1 MIQIYDITP
10 LGKPRQTNR
19 DRWAKRPAVLRYRA
33 FKDEVRLRGVALP
46 EGGSHITFVLPMPD
60 SWSKKKRAQFIGQ
73 PHQQKPDVDNLHKAL
88 MDAVFDDDSA
98 VWDARITKIWGEKG
112 QIRIECIT

>member
-10 LGKPRQTNR
+10 LGKPRQTQR
-19 DRWAKRPAVLRYRA
+19 DKWARRPAVLRYRA
-33 FKDEVRLRGVALP
+33 FCDEVRLRGVSLP
-46 EGGSHITFVLPMPD
+46 VSGCRITFVIPMPE
-60 SWSKKKRAQFIGQ
+60 SWSKKKRAELIGR

-112 QIRIECIT
+112 QIHIESIA

>member
-1 MIQIYDITP
+1 MTQRD
-10 LGKPRQTNR
+10 KFRQ
-19 DRWAKRPAVLRYRA
+19 RPEVMRYRA
-33 FKDEVRLRGVALP
+33 YKDEVRLRGVSIP
-46 EGGSHITFVLPMPD
+46 ESGCRITFVIPMPE
-60 SWSKKKRAQFIGQ
+60 SWSKKKRAELIGR

-112 QIRIECIT
+112 QIRIESIA